1 MPRRAKK
8 EAERTRARILAS
20 ALALFV
26 KQGYD
31 RTTFT
36 QIAAR
41 LKMTKGAVYWHFE
54 TKGALLLAL
63 VDEMQARL
71 HRRLDAL
78 ESGKG
83 LTFPAVAEAMVDNA
97 AQIVQDPK
105 ASAFFLLMQTQVRWG
120 ADSMAKVREGLLL
133 NNTSGPYCSLIR
145 ALQNDIA
152 EGRVRADVNP
162 VAVASVSISVWSGLV
177 HLKIEKCLQ
186 CDLAVTMRR
195 AYEAMWRSIAVATE
209 TV

>member
-1 MPRRAKK
+1 MPRRVKA

-20 ALALFV
+20 ALTLFA
-26 KQGYD
+26 KKGYE

-36 QIAAR
+36 DIAAR

-63 VDEMQARL
+63 VAEMQAQL

-78 ESGKG
+78 EPGKG
-83 LTFPAVAEAMVDNA
+83 LTFLAVAEAMVDNA

-120 ADSMAKVREGLLL
+120 ADSMAKIREDLLH
-133 NNTSGPYCSLIR
+133 NNASGPYSSLVR

-152 EGRVRADVNP
+152 GGRVRAEVNP
-162 VAVASVSISVWSGLV
+162 VAVASVSISIWSGLV
-177 HLKIEKCLQ
+177 HQKIEKCLQ
-186 CDLAVTMRR
+186 CDLAATMRR
-195 AYEAMWRSIAVATE
+195 AYEAMWRAMAVE
-209 TV
+209 TKEV